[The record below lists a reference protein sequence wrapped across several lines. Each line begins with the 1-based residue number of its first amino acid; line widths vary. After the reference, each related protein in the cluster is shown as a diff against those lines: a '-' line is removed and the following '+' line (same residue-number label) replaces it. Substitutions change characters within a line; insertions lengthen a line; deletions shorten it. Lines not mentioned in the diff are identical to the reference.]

1 MRSLR
6 WTGTLIGILAGIL
19 HFSCIP
25 QVRVPKIGE
34 GVARK
39 WEPKGEIE
47 PERYI
52 CYRTAGSLVMD
63 GKLDEV
69 SWERA
74 PWTGYFVDIEGDL
87 KPRPRFETRAKMLWD
102 EDYFYVAAE
111 MEEPDVWATL
121 TQRDTVIFYD
131 NDFEVFIDP
140 DGDTHEYYEFEINA
154 FNTGWDLFLVKAYR
168 DGGPAVTAWD
178 IVGLETAVQVDGTL
192 NRPEDVDRGWSVE
205 LAFPWE
211 ILRQCAHKP
220 APPKQGDQWRVN
232 FSRVERLRGSD
243 AGDCDN
249 WVWSPQGLINMH
261 YPEMWGYVQFSTKV
275 VGEEEGFVMH
285 PEEEAKK
292 ILRGIYYKQRG
303 YYGEHGRYTD
313 ELKALGIEEP
323 ELVHYRWPPELQITD
338 SLFEVSMEEKR
349 DVDRDGRLNRWHI
362 RQDSKT
368 WKD

>member
-1 MRSLR
+1 MRFLLGSR
-6 WTGTLIGILAGIL
+6 FAFEAGIL
-19 HFSCIP
+19 
-25 QVRVPKIGE
+25 IGMLASV
-34 GVARK
+34 GVARE

-47 PERYI
+47 PERYV
-52 CYRTAGSLVMD
+52 CYRTAGALVID

-121 TQRDTVIFYD
+121 TQRDTIIFYD

-140 DGDTHEYYEFEINA
+140 DGDTHEYYEFEMNA

-168 DGGPAVTAWD
+168 DGGPAINAWD
-178 IVGLETAVQVDGTL
+178 IAGLETAVQVYGTL

-220 APPKQGDQWRVN
+220 APPEQGDQWRVN
-232 FSRVERLRGSD
+232 FSRVERLRGS
-243 AGDCDN
+243 AGGDCDN

-261 YPEMWGYVQFSTKV
+261 YPEMWGYVQFSTKPV
-275 VGEEEGFVMH
+275 GVDVLRPEGEEVFVMR

-292 ILRGIYYKQRG
+292 ILRKIYYKERA
-303 YYGEHGRYTD
+303 YYEEHGRYAD
-313 ELKALGIEEP
+313 DIEALGIEEP
-323 ELVHYRWPPELQITD
+323 ELVHYRWPPRLQITD
-338 SLFEVSMEEKR
+338 SLFEVSIEEKR

>member
-140 DGDTHEYYEFEINA
+140 DSDGLDYMEFEINVL
-154 FNTGWDLFLVKAYR
+154 NCPWDLLLDRPYAR
-168 DGGPAVTAWD
+168 GGTAHTEWD
-178 IVGLETAVQVDGTL
+178 WKGLKTAVQVDGTV
-192 NRPEDVDRGWSVE
+192 NAPWIVDKGWTVE
-205 LAFPWE
+205 
-211 ILRQCAHKP
+211 K
-220 APPKQGDQWRVN
+220 
-232 FSRVERLRGSD
+232 D
-243 AGDCDN
+243 A
-249 WVWSPQGLINMH
+249 
-261 YPEMWGYVQFSTKV
+261 
-275 VGEEEGFVMH
+275 EGVLSF
-285 PEEEAKK
+285 A
-292 ILRGIYYKQRG
+292 
-303 YYGEHGRYTD
+303 
-313 ELKALGIEEP
+313 
-323 ELVHYRWPPELQITD
+323 
-338 SLFEVSMEEKR
+338 
-349 DVDRDGRLNRWHI
+349 
-362 RQDSKT
+362 
-368 WKD
+368 